1 MPNLKGRLQKQ
12 LNALFVVSEDQSQ
25 YCELETTALVPE
37 DDTVAEDISPVS
49 NSYSH
54 LSGSDGKPGLIS
66 FYSRPHRRDS
76 KILLPNSERSQNSI
90 LWFLGPA
97 VLVASFIFPSLYLRK
112 VLSIIFEDSLLTG
125 NFSLEERLFV
135 FECFMHFVLYCFVCS
150 NLHNLLFLCTVF
162 SIIWL

>member
-150 NLHNLLFLCTVF
+150 NLHNLLFLCGVL

>member
-125 NFSLEERLFV
+125 NFSLEARLLCLNVLCISCYIALSAVICITYYFYA
-135 FECFMHFVLYCFVCS
+135 ECCL
-150 NLHNLLFLCTVF
+150 
-162 SIIWL
+162 